1 MPLEVSYDAS
11 AFEVEAEIDGD
22 RRITRACAQRICQA
36 IDEHGFAVVRNFVS
50 GEEDAAGLEVVNAT
64 LADPKRERSSFASQ
78 TDIRYGRR
86 DFCPLP
92 CSPSVL
98 RFSALLSRRGA
109 RVFTEYCSSGWPVLE
124 ISTLTS
130 YPGCSHQYLHRD
142 PSGVLCIFLA
152 LEDVSPEQGGTVLA
166 PGTHPYIGSH
176 RGHGGKADLLAR
188 LFQLQFNL
196 RLLRYNLRRVTRLWR
211 FGEPKISTQEFR
223 ERVFSRTKD
232 AHQPNL
238 LYFLRKG
245 PNAVFNLRSFGLRT
259 LIRLFQFGREAV
271 QSFCLVQ
278 ATPEKGTCIIYRS
291 DILHAGPDNRSKK
304 PRYFFNINLA
314 RDVIHPEAWQN
325 GYSPHSSLRA
335 KPMTLGELIDWS
347 PEFEP
352 SA

>member
-1 MPLEVSYDAS
+1 MPLEVSYDTS
-11 AFEVEAEIDGD
+11 AFEVEAEVDAD
-22 RRITRACAQRICQA
+22 SRITRACAQRICKA
-36 IDEHGFAVVRNFVS
+36 IDAHGFVVVRNFFS
-50 GEEDAAGLEVVNAT
+50 GEEASAGLEVVKGT
-64 LADPKRERSSFASQ
+64 LADPERERSSFASQ
-78 TDIRYGRR
+78 TDIRYRRR

-92 CSPSVL
+92 SSQSVL
-98 RFSALLSRRGA
+98 RFCALLARRGE
-109 RVFTEYCSSGWPVLE
+109 RVLTEYCSSAWPVLE

-152 LEDVSPEQGGTVLA
+152 LEDVSSEQGGTVLA

-176 RGHGGKADLLAR
+176 RGYGGKADLLAR

-196 RLLRYNLRRVTRLWR
+196 HVLRYNLRKIMRLWR
-211 FGEPKISTQEFR
+211 LGEPKISTQEFR

-259 LIRLFQFGREAV
+259 LIRLFQFGREAAEA
-271 QSFCLVQ
+271 FRLVQ
-278 ATPEKGTCIIYRS
+278 ASPKKGSCIIYRS
-291 DILHAGPDNRSKK
+291 DILHAGPDNRSRK

-314 RDVIHPEAWQN
+314 RDVIHPDAWQN

-335 KPMTLGELIDWS
+335 KPMTLGELIDWA
-347 PEFEP
+347 PESGS